1 MKWGS
6 KLIRESGVFFV
17 MWETGHAKKTDNC
30 LENASETRS
39 FASPKAAKFVLLKL
53 TKIATNF
60 QQGCR
65 EPGGGGGG
73 TVCSNGFYVD
83 I

>member
-6 KLIRESGVFFV
+6 KLMRELGFFV
-17 MWETGHAKKTDNC
+17 IWETGHAKKTDNC

-65 EPGGGGGG
+65 EPGRAGG
-73 TVCSNGFYVD
+73 
-83 I
+83 

>member
-1 MKWGS
+1 
-6 KLIRESGVFFV
+6 
-17 MWETGHAKKTDNC
+17 MWETGHAKKNDNC

-60 QQGCR
+60 QQGCW
-65 EPGGGGGG
+65 EPWGGGGGG
-73 TVCSNGFYVD
+73 TCPGPPPSSFWQ
-83 I
+83 IS